1 MPRSRR
7 SVPHRRETPRAP
19 TRRRYSSG
27 TAWESVVPY
36 SRAIRVGSRVY
47 VSGTTSTG
55 PDGTV
60 VAGSAY
66 AQTRRALDNIERA
79 LAALGSRREAI
90 VRLHLYLTDLADFE
104 GVARALRER
113 FGAVRPTSTLVEVSR
128 LIDPAL
134 RVEVEADADDEGLTE
149 PERRPRRPPA
159 ARRSRRAARAP
170 RRPS

>member
-1 MPRSRR
+1 M
-7 SVPHRRETPRAP
+7 
-19 TRRRYSSG
+19 
-27 TAWESVVPY
+27 VPY

-60 VAGSAY
+60 VGGGAY
-66 AQTRRALDNIERA
+66 AQTRRALDNIDRA

-90 VRLHLYLTDLADFE
+90 VRVHLYLTDLADFDE
-104 GVARALRER
+104 VARALRER
-113 FGAVRPTSTLVEVSR
+113 FGAIRPTSTLVRVAG

-134 RVEVEADADDEGLTE
+134 KVEVEADADDEGLTE
-149 PERRPRRPPA
+149 PEPRPRPLPTARRPRRG
-159 ARRSRRAARAP
+159 ARAP